1 MVMLLLGR
9 LNYRSLLGFRVVE
22 TMSAL
27 FDNRILIS
35 AFLAWLIAQVSKTLY
50 ELIRERKL
58 ILRRL
63 VSSGGM
69 PSSHSALVTGLAT
82 ATGRVDGLGSATFA
96 IAFVLAA
103 IVMYD
108 AAGVRRAVS
117 IQARILNQMI
127 DEAFQGKPFAE
138 KRLRELIGHTPFQVF
153 VGALLGIGIG
163 LLLTG

>member
-1 MVMLLLGR
+1 MRRKTQGMQDLWNNHILMA
-9 LNYRSLLGFRVVE
+9 SLL
-22 TMSAL
+22 
-27 FDNRILIS
+27 
-35 AFLAWLIAQVSKTLY
+35 AWAIAQVSKTIY
-50 ELIRERKL
+50 ECIRYRELKFS
-58 ILRRL
+58 RL

-82 ATGRVDGLGSATFA
+82 ATGRVTGLNSPLFA
-96 IAFVLAA
+96 VAAVLAA

-127 DEAFQGKPFAE
+127 DDAFQGKPFAE
-138 KRLRELIGHTPFQVF
+138 KRLRELIGHTPVQVL

-163 LLLTG
+163 LIVVG

>member
-1 MVMLLLGR
+1 MQAL
-9 LNYRSLLGFRVVE
+9 VE
-22 TMSAL
+22 
-27 FDNRILIS
+27 NRILIT
-35 AFLAWLIAQVSKTLY
+35 AFLAWLAAQVSKTVY
-50 ELIRERKL
+50 EFIRYRELKL
-58 ILRRL
+58 SRL

-69 PSSHSALVTGLAT
+69 PSSHSSLVTGLAT
-82 ATGRVDGLGSATFA
+82 ATGRVTGVGSPAFA
-96 IAFVLAA
+96 IAVVLAG

-138 KRLRELIGHTPFQVF
+138 KRLRELIGHTPIQVF

-163 LLLTG
+163 LIATS

>member
-1 MVMLLLGR
+1 MVMLQFDR
-9 LNYRSLLGFRVVE
+9 LSYRSLLGVRLVE
-22 TMSAL
+22 TMNAL

-50 ELIRERKL
+50 ELIREHKL